1 MRVGRRRRF
10 GVTLAFTRY
19 YVTTPRDEKEL
30 RASNASSETTSRVST
45 LASSFRHERVDAR
58 FSSRALKPSRRR
70 HPRVPRR
77 RRYFMYFCTPGL
89 CLDFAH
95 PYFIAFAAA
104 CFKYASFVTASYF
117 SAPSQPLVNTTVS
130 CSLPTLKPSWRDA
143 ARAGLS
149 YCGNPYC
156 ARRQSSLERV
166 AFGWF
171 RTLKVTL
178 DSAPLANSARSSRAA
193 IGDLTRHA
201 IWSFVLRRFPNAW
214 GTTERR
220 AVGGGETRASGR
232 AMARRAVRSASTRG
246 RTSLHRSMARN
257 ARIILHIA
265 LDTFR

>member
-45 LASSFRHERVDAR
+45 LASSFRHERVDAH

-70 HPRVPRR
+70 HPSIPRR
-77 RRYFMYFCTPGL
+77 RHYFMYFCTPGL

-156 ARRQSSLERV
+156 ARRQSSLERL
-166 AFGWF
+166 
-171 RTLKVTL
+171 TLGEQREILSSGDRGL
-178 DSAPLANSARSSRAA
+178 DASRDLVVGFTA
-193 IGDLTRHA
+193 IPERVGDDRATGRRRGCDASERTRHGA
-201 IWSFVLRRFPNAW
+201 RRS
-214 GTTERR
+214 
-220 AVGGGETRASGR
+220 AVGVDARANVTPSIDG
-232 AMARRAVRSASTRG
+232 
-246 RTSLHRSMARN
+246 
-257 ARIILHIA
+257 
-265 LDTFR
+265 